1 MRTCPTCRKDC
12 DDALETCPVDGTP
25 LTGADP
31 LLGQVL
37 GERYRL
43 IARIGAGG
51 MGTVYR
57 AEHVVLR
64 KRMAVKVLRP
74 ELSRDEDLVRR
85 FQQEAIAASQIG
97 QENIVDVTDFGRTP
111 QGSLYYV
118 MEELEG
124 GTLAEILEGGALPIP
139 RALDLLVQIARA
151 LGAAHGRGIVHRDL
165 KPDNVVVVRRD
176 DGTDFVKVLDFGIAK
191 SAGLPERGRVTR
203 AGTIVGT
210 P

>member
-1 MRTCPTCRKDC
+1 MRTCPTCRTSC
-12 DDALETCPVDGTP
+12 DETLETCPVDGTP
-25 LTGADP
+25 LSDSDP

-37 GERYRL
+37 GDRYRL

-57 AEHVVLR
+57 AEHVVLG

-111 QGSLYYV
+111 QGALYYV

-124 GTLAEILEGGALPIP
+124 ASLAALVEAGPLPIP
-139 RALDLLVQIARA
+139 RAAALLAQICRA
-151 LGAAHGRGIVHRDL
+151 
-165 KPDNVVVVRRD
+165 
-176 DGTDFVKVLDFGIAK
+176 
-191 SAGLPERGRVTR
+191 
-203 AGTIVGT
+203 
-210 P
+210 

>member
-1 MRTCPTCRKDC
+1 MRTCPTCRTAC
-12 DDALETCPVDGTP
+12 DEALATCPVDGTRLADP
-25 LTGADP
+25 DP

-37 GERYRL
+37 GDRYRL
-43 IARIGAGG
+43 VACIGAGG

-124 GTLAEILEGGALPIP
+124 ATLAEILDAGPLPI
-139 RALDLLVQIARA
+139 
-151 LGAAHGRGIVHRDL
+151 
-165 KPDNVVVVRRD
+165 VR
-176 DGTDFVKVLDFGIAK
+176 V
-191 SAGLPERGRVTR
+191 
-203 AGTIVGT
+203 
-210 P
+210 